1 MKVLVV
7 VDMQYDFVYGA
18 LGSDEARAIVPNV
31 KEKIEKCAADSSYAI
46 VYTRDT
52 HFNDYL
58 DTNEGKHLPVP
69 HCKVNTLGWLVLDN
83 VFGASEGATHVDVFN
98 KYTFGMEDIATMLET
113 IPSLVE
119 GWENEVIE
127 SIELIGVCTDICV
140 VSNAL
145 LLKTTFTETPIIVDS
160 SCCAGV
166 TPAKHEAALEVM
178 RSCQIEVI

>member
-31 KEKIEKCAADSSYAI
+31 KEKIEKCAADPSYAI

-58 DTNEGKHLPVP
+58 DTNEGRHLPVP
-69 HCKVNTLGWLVLDN
+69 HCKMNTAGWLVLDN
-83 VFGASEGATHVDVFN
+83 VFGASEGATYVEVLN

-145 LLKTTFTETPIIVDS
+145 LLKAAFTETPITVDS